1 MWLARKLG
9 FASTHV
15 GPGSSD
21 EANSHGLHLDVHFWG
36 GVYGVANGHVE
47 LALGGISLFTSAE
60 APGLDGYT
68 IIFHQTAVFDSSA
81 DGRLVLTARRP
92 TPSDPDAS
100 VEIQLNLY
108 GVLAYQDSRDLE
120 LDLQPLAGQLHIT
133 VGWKSVATPPL
144 YRLMT
149 ANPATIT
156 TLASPDLT
164 ASRSPDRAKPPLLD
178 ARGTLTV
185 HVLSANGLLMGDSE
199 TNTSDPYVVL
209 ELVSGSAAEGEKPR
223 KASTRVVRRTVEPR
237 WDERIVFE
245 DVAQRELWDGV
256 LRLKLFDDEAGRNEE
271 RVKRGETV
279 VVDEEVD
286 DFLGGLDVPLSAFVG
301 AQPRHK
307 HSQDYHL
314 SLPEPFTGTVHFS
327 ALFRLPAAEAVS
339 SIAPRRLQY
348 EQRGATP
355 GERGT
360 PQCSSPAATNGL
372 RAVYEP
378 PGATPWLPPDPERLP
393 PPKKIDWAMEASHA
407 GAGVG
412 VLPAISSSS
421 DAATGELT
429 SIRLP
434 ACRGNREEQSSRP
447 TESPAESTLLGR
459 RVKRQVLDTTSQQ
472 QDGCERLP
480 PTDRHSEEK
489 RSSLPLMLKGK
500 WISRLSLWIPA
511 VACCVVFLAS
521 LIYALVVGFPWVF
534 SGDAHGVHPPNYP
547 PAPPQPPHPPFP
559 PPSPPMSPMPPMP
572 PPTSPPPPAPPSPPP
587 FPPPFPPPPHF
598 PRPRPPPPPDVHMTP
613 TSVTV
618 GAKNDFTFT
627 GAGVHD
633 GDTLIFLPAGTADCQ
648 GSVAYANAYKLSS
661 NAVKGVRFAKQQLY
675 KLCLSH
681 IEMPSLDSDYTFL
694 HDLFVKAPPIAPP
707 FPPAPPHFPELV
719 ERETFLSVEAL
730 IVLLL
735 VLCCGRPCM
744 IYFRNNTM
752 SVSCCLELFG
762 IVSNGLGNLCSLCQA
777 SIASVFCTCCCCRHS
792 SKSFGYAELPERV
805 ENALEG
811 KRAQGV
817 NKCTAPREADEKER
831 VGESLQQ
838 TEHGKLVEEQPR
850 SQEQLPFDAL
860 YVPADVPAA
869 RPPMCRA
876 KTAPVNVIPPLVSRL
891 DLSEEARMESITR
904 IEKITKEE
912 LWSEEV
918 RPEGQRP
925 RPLAPRTEPSR
936 KVADQASKTSPKL
949 ADGLLARPTAK
960 TIACALARHHKAND
974 PRRIESYDEM
984 SIFRDEKN
992 VNDLRLQ
999 VYRQLWPK
1007 ELADQLLIEAEEKQ
1021 TESPEKPDWYVTPYH
1036 LRFPDE
1042 AEIAARKAAAAEKEA
1057 LESTREMPSNRDG
1070 RKSAR
1075 RDSPRSVPPFS
1086 HRSAKERCLNSER
1099 STGNDTRR
1107 TAKVSS
1113 RALASERSA
1122 GNETKRSVKLSLS
1135 C

>member
-1 MWLARKLG
+1 
-9 FASTHV
+9 
-15 GPGSSD
+15 
-21 EANSHGLHLDVHFWG
+21 
-36 GVYGVANGHVE
+36 
-47 LALGGISLFTSAE
+47 
-60 APGLDGYT
+60 
-68 IIFHQTAVFDSSA
+68 
-81 DGRLVLTARRP
+81 
-92 TPSDPDAS
+92 
-100 VEIQLNLY
+100 
-108 GVLAYQDSRDLE
+108 
-120 LDLQPLAGQLHIT
+120 
-133 VGWKSVATPPL
+133 
-144 YRLMT
+144 
-149 ANPATIT
+149 
-156 TLASPDLT
+156 
-164 ASRSPDRAKPPLLD
+164 
-178 ARGTLTV
+178 
-185 HVLSANGLLMGDSE
+185 
-199 TNTSDPYVVL
+199 
-209 ELVSGSAAEGEKPR
+209 
-223 KASTRVVRRTVEPR
+223 
-237 WDERIVFE
+237 
-245 DVAQRELWDGV
+245 
-256 LRLKLFDDEAGRNEE
+256 
-271 RVKRGETV
+271 
-279 VVDEEVD
+279 
-286 DFLGGLDVPLSAFVG
+286 
-301 AQPRHK
+301 
-307 HSQDYHL
+307 
-314 SLPEPFTGTVHFS
+314 
-327 ALFRLPAAEAVS
+327 
-339 SIAPRRLQY
+339 
-348 EQRGATP
+348 
-355 GERGT
+355 
-360 PQCSSPAATNGL
+360 
-372 RAVYEP
+372 
-378 PGATPWLPPDPERLP
+378 
-393 PPKKIDWAMEASHA
+393 
-407 GAGVG
+407 
-412 VLPAISSSS
+412 
-421 DAATGELT
+421 
-429 SIRLP
+429 
-434 ACRGNREEQSSRP
+434 
-447 TESPAESTLLGR
+447 
-459 RVKRQVLDTTSQQ
+459 
-472 QDGCERLP
+472 
-480 PTDRHSEEK
+480 
-489 RSSLPLMLKGK
+489 
-500 WISRLSLWIPA
+500 
-511 VACCVVFLAS
+511 
-521 LIYALVVGFPWVF
+521 
-534 SGDAHGVHPPNYP
+534 
-547 PAPPQPPHPPFP
+547 
-559 PPSPPMSPMPPMP
+559 
-572 PPTSPPPPAPPSPPP
+572 
-587 FPPPFPPPPHF
+587 
-598 PRPRPPPPPDVHMTP
+598 
-613 TSVTV
+613 
-618 GAKNDFTFT
+618 
-627 GAGVHD
+627 
-633 GDTLIFLPAGTADCQ
+633 
-648 GSVAYANAYKLSS
+648 
-661 NAVKGVRFAKQQLY
+661 
-675 KLCLSH
+675 
-681 IEMPSLDSDYTFL
+681 
-694 HDLFVKAPPIAPP
+694 
-707 FPPAPPHFPELV
+707 
-719 ERETFLSVEAL
+719 
-730 IVLLL
+730 
-735 VLCCGRPCM
+735 M